1 LNKLIKQDEPVQ
13 YFLPRFPFIIDSV
26 ATNSAAA
33 EAGLQ
38 KGDHIIGIQDSLVPY
53 FQILR
58 HYYKNIKIKK
68 LLFGF

>member
-1 LNKLIKQDEPVQ
+1 
-13 YFLPRFPFIIDSV
+13 LPRFPFIIDSV

-53 FQILR
+53 FSDIKALLQ
-58 HYYKNIKIKK
+58 NIKSRSYSLGSEK
-68 LLFGF
+68 